1 MEDISTAIQEGVSL
15 GIMAERL
22 KNLDTTVNRFEKRLF
37 GNGTPG
43 ELSKLDA
50 RTTAIE
56 KLVWKIQGFGM
67 LLIIALEAISKFWPK
82 H

>member
-1 MEDISTAIQEGVSL
+1 
-15 GIMAERL
+15 MAERL